1 MNWCSVLVSALTQ
14 RHIDWERFLPFLF
27 WMKGVDR
34 QTMGNDLAAG
44 LTGSLILVPQG
55 VAFAMIAGMPPAYGL
70 YTALVPTIVA
80 ALFGS
85 SFHLVSGP
93 TTAISIVVFSA
104 LSPLA
109 TPGSAEFVGL
119 ALSLSLLSGIIML
132 ALGWL
137 RLGALMNFVSHT
149 VVVGFTAGAAV
160 LIAASQFKNFF
171 GLAIPSGSKFHQA
184 MQYFFSNIGEINVHI
199 LGVAV
204 ATLVTGVLARKFFK
218 AIPHMIVALV
228 IGSALAA
235 LLNIWFGDQ
244 QTGIHTL
251 AALPRGLP
259 PLSWPDLSMQTISEL
274 LPVALAISL
283 LSLTEALSIARALA
297 LKTDQRI
304 NPNQEFIGQ
313 GLSNVAG
320 AFFSS
325 YPSSGSFN
333 RSGLNLEAGAR
344 TPLAA
349 VFSALFL
356 LAIMQ
361 VFAPLAMY
369 LPLPTM
375 AGVLFLV
382 AWGLID
388 FHHIAHILRSSRQE
402 SAVLAVTFLST
413 LFLRL
418 EFAIYVGVLMS
429 LSLYLHRTSRPVVE
443 DVKPVKPDQ
452 SRFIANT
459 CLPDCP
465 QLKMLRINGSL
476 FFGAVDHVQQ
486 AMLEVDA
493 HMPTQKH
500 LLLVCPGVNFID
512 LAGAQMLTQE
522 ARRRR
527 RLGGDL
533 YLFNLRELARQ
544 TLKQSGCEDALG
556 GDNIFP
562 LGVDVIG
569 KMVSKLDHDLC
580 AACTRRIFYQCD
592 ACPINPQPAPI
603 PPPGDGQEK
612 CRVQGMMLRPWH
624 I

>member
-1 MNWCSVLVSALTQ
+1 MMSKISALKQ
-14 RHIDWERFLPFLF
+14 RHIDWKRFLPFLF
-27 WMKGVDR
+27 WMKSVDR
-34 QTMGNDLAAG
+34 QTMRHDLAAG

-70 YTALVPTIVA
+70 YTAIVPTIVA

-104 LSPLA
+104 LSALA

-119 ALSLSLLSGIIML
+119 ALSLSFLSGLIML
-132 ALGWL
+132 GLGWFG
-137 RLGALMNFVSHT
+137 LGALMNFVSHT

-160 LIAASQFKNFF
+160 LIATSQFKNFF
-171 GLAIPSGSKFHQA
+171 GLAIPSGSKVPQTF
-184 MQYFFSNIGEINVHI
+184 QYVFNNIGEINVHI
-199 LGVAV
+199 LGVAL
-204 ATLVTGVLARKFFK
+204 ATLATGVLARKLFK
-218 AIPHMIVALV
+218 RIPHMIVALF
-228 IGSALAA
+228 IGSVLAA
-235 LLNIWFGDQ
+235 LLNMRLGHQ

-251 AALPRGLP
+251 AALPRGFP
-259 PLSWPDLSMQTISEL
+259 PLSWPDLSMGTVSEL
-274 LPVALAISL
+274 LPIALAISL
-283 LSLTEALSIARALA
+283 LSLTEALSIARAIA

-320 AFFSS
+320 AFFGG

-356 LAIMQ
+356 LVIMQ
-361 VFAPLAMY
+361 VLAPLAMY

-388 FHHIAHILRSSRQE
+388 FHHIVHILRSSRQE

-413 LFLRL
+413 LFLHL

-429 LSLYLHRTSRPVVE
+429 LALYLHRTSRPVVE

-452 SRFIANT
+452 WRFVSNT
-459 CLPDCP
+459 GLPDCP

-486 AMLEVDA
+486 AMLEVDTHIPA
-493 HMPTQKH
+493 QKH

-512 LAGAQMLTQE
+512 LAGAQMLAQE

-533 YLFNLRELARQ
+533 YLLNVKEMARQ
-544 TLKQSGCEDALG
+544 TLKKSGCEDALG
-556 GDNIFP
+556 SGNIFP
-562 LGVDVIG
+562 LGVDAIG
-569 KMVSKLDHDLC
+569 KIVHKLDHDLC
-580 AACTRRIFYQCD
+580 ATCTRRIFDQCD
-592 ACPINPQPAPI
+592 AITNIASQ
-603 PPPGDGQEK
+603 
-612 CRVQGMMLRPWH
+612 RTL
-624 I
+624 